1 MSNLPEDQTDNW
13 DCEYLAVMILQQQE
27 ADEDNREVYR
37 VQKCRMKKELID
49 MEKDMKGKGQVKR
62 RRIIQS
68 IIQIAKQFEEPLKL
82 RDKSKSK
89 DIQIRELKKL
99 VDTTEQYWTEKVK
112 LELRDEYSKD
122 KAEAEVQNDLQT
134 SRKVNQRLLDEHK
147 KLEEHIDSI
156 RNNYIL
162 TPKDEHQALCDNMV
176 KLTLSS
182 KKNTSNKTEKQLRKK
197 IKKLEKQVSIL
208 KSLNSD
214 TSSSDEDNDND
225 DDDDDDDGSST

>member
-13 DCEYLAVMILQQQE
+13 DCEYLAIMVLRQQD

-37 VQKCRMKKELID
+37 VQKCRMKKELIE

-68 IIQIAKQFEEPLKL
+68 IIEIAKEFEEPLKL
-82 RDKSKSK
+82 RDQSKSK

-99 VDTTEQYWTEKVK
+99 LDTTEQYWTEKVR
-112 LELRDEYSKD
+112 LELRDEYSKA
-122 KAEAEVQNDLQT
+122 KAEAEVQKDLQS
-134 SRKVNQRLLDEHK
+134 SRKVNQRLLDQHK
-147 KLEEHIDSI
+147 KLEEYIEQI
-156 RNNYIL
+156 QNNYIL
-162 TPKDEHQALCDNMV
+162 TPKDEHEAFCQNMAE
-176 KLTLSS
+176 LTLSS

-208 KSLNSD
+208 KSLNDD
-214 TSSSDEDNDND
+214 TSSSDEDD
-225 DDDDDDDGSST
+225 DDDDE

>member
-99 VDTTEQYWTEKVK
+99 VDTSNGKLYSLDIYWKKMQMQYYWYMITPATVTQYENYSDIEQRQTNYDHLMLDMEKEW
-112 LELRDEYSKD
+112 L
-122 KAEAEVQNDLQT
+122 
-134 SRKVNQRLLDEHK
+134 
-147 KLEEHIDSI
+147 I
-156 RNNYIL
+156 
-162 TPKDEHQALCDNMV
+162 
-176 KLTLSS
+176 
-182 KKNTSNKTEKQLRKK
+182 KQQQ
-197 IKKLEKQVSIL
+197 KQM
-208 KSLNSD
+208 
-214 TSSSDEDNDND
+214 TF
-225 DDDDDDDGSST
+225 T

>member
-13 DCEYLAVMILQQQE
+13 DCEYLAVMILRQQE

-82 RDKSKSK
+82 RDQSKSK

-99 VDTTEQYWTEKVK
+99 LDTTEQYWTEKVR
-112 LELRDEYSKD
+112 LELRD
-122 KAEAEVQNDLQT
+122 
-134 SRKVNQRLLDEHK
+134 
-147 KLEEHIDSI
+147 
-156 RNNYIL
+156 
-162 TPKDEHQALCDNMV
+162 
-176 KLTLSS
+176 
-182 KKNTSNKTEKQLRKK
+182 
-197 IKKLEKQVSIL
+197 
-208 KSLNSD
+208 
-214 TSSSDEDNDND
+214 
-225 DDDDDDDGSST
+225 